1 MGEKKRERNG
11 SHFVV
16 KTSATTATVAMV
28 SLKLQKRL
36 AAEVLKC
43 GKRKVWLDPNE
54 VNEISMANSRQNI
67 RKLVKDGFVIKKPET
82 VHSRS
87 RARLAAAAKAKGRHT
102 GYGKRRGTR
111 EARLPTSLLWMRRM
125 RVLRRMLRKYR
136 DAKKIDKH
144 MYHELYLKVKG
155 NVYKNKRVLM
165 ESIHKEK
172 AEKLREKAI
181 AEQYDSRRT
190 KNKAARLRKLERREE
205 RLAQGLDFEAD
216 TKGKK

>member
-1 MGEKKRERNG
+1 MGD
-11 SHFVV
+11 FVV
-16 KTSATTATVAMV
+16 KTTATTATVAMV

-67 RKLVKDGFVIKKPET
+67 RKLVKDGFVIKKPENI
-82 VHSRS
+82 HSRS
-87 RARLAAAAKAKGRHT
+87 RARVAAAAKAKGRHT

-205 RLAQGLDFEAD
+205 RLAQGLNFE
-216 TKGKK
+216 KK

>member
-1 MGEKKRERNG
+1 
-11 SHFVV
+11 
-16 KTSATTATVAMV
+16 MV

-54 VNEISMANSRQNI
+54 GNEISMANSRQNI
-67 RKLVKDGFVIKKPET
+67 RKLVKDGFVIKKPENI
-82 VHSRS
+82 HSRS

-205 RLAQGLDFEAD
+205 RLAQ
-216 TKGKK
+216 

>member
-1 MGEKKRERNG
+1 MG
-11 SHFVV
+11 SDFVV
-16 KTSATTATVAMV
+16 KTTATTATVAMV

-67 RKLVKDGFVIKKPET
+67 RKLVKDGFVIKKPENI
-82 VHSRS
+82 HSRS
-87 RARLAAAAKAKGRHT
+87 RARVAAAAKAKGRHT

-181 AEQYDSRRT
+181 AEQFDARRT
-190 KNKAARLRKLERREE
+190 KNKASRLRKLERREE
-205 RLAQGLDFEAD
+205 RLAQGLNFEQ
-216 TKGKK
+216 KK